1 MRQMRRIGWTGLLL
15 SALALAA
22 GLVFVV
28 GSAVVAGD
36 WLLAPQPWIGLGLT
50 LLVIGLA
57 GTALFGLALDVIE
70 PIGWWRALAVPPAL
84 IVGGF
89 WAFVL
94 IVGLPTTG
102 GPDFDVAT
110 VLYTLPTVLAVLLI
124 ATIALTLP
132 AVIGRRALSARGN
145 GSSLPA

>member
-1 MRQMRRIGWTGLLL
+1 MRHIHRIGWTGLIV
-15 SALALAA
+15 SVLALAA

-28 GSAVVAGD
+28 GSAVAAGD

-50 LLVIGLA
+50 LPVIGLA
-57 GTALFGLALDVIE
+57 GTALFGLVLDVVE
-70 PIGWWRALAVPPAL
+70 PIGRWRWLAVPPAL

-89 WAFVL
+89 WACVL

-110 VLYTLPTVLAVLLI
+110 VLYTLPAVLAVLLI
-124 ATIALTLP
+124 ATIALALP
-132 AVIGRRALSARGN
+132 AVIGNSR
-145 GSSLPA
+145 SLRIVR